1 MAFKKPSVKKTV
13 QSLDS
18 LRIYL
23 RSVKKF
29 GKSTLFRDTVLE
41 EYGDAEKG
49 LLVGVGAEM
58 GYTLLDEL
66 NTTHVMTWKD
76 MEELKKWL
84 ITEKG
89 KEHDI
94 KLVAF
99 DVIDELIPII
109 EKEVCRLSMVE
120 TGKSCKSINQ
130 AFGGYGKGQERAKE
144 LAKQYFFELY
154 ASGFGV
160 WAISHTKTKNIV
172 EKGMEET
179 EGYTI
184 LTSNLSNSYEGIFGD
199 IFDCVL
205 TGMIDRDV
213 VDGKTQNITR
223 KLYLRG
229 THYVDAGCRFA
240 MDSVPEF
247 IVFDKVN
254 NAPEFVK
261 VLKDGMAKS
270 KRTKT
275 TTVNKVEKE
284 VVEEV
289 KEEIKE
295 VAKEIPKEVPQE
307 VKEEKVVESVTDFD
321 FEGLAEEQNEMSNE
335 DLFKEIKPLYMKA
348 EAEQKQQI
356 KEIITSYGYK
366 KFDLT
371 APNSMFVEVLNV
383 LK

>member
-184 LTSNLSNSYEGIFGD
+184 LTSNL
-199 IFDCVL
+199 
-205 TGMIDRDV
+205 
-213 VDGKTQNITR
+213 
-223 KLYLRG
+223 
-229 THYVDAGCRFA
+229 
-240 MDSVPEF
+240 
-247 IVFDKVN
+247 
-254 NAPEFVK
+254 
-261 VLKDGMAKS
+261 
-270 KRTKT
+270 
-275 TTVNKVEKE
+275 
-284 VVEEV
+284 
-289 KEEIKE
+289 
-295 VAKEIPKEVPQE
+295 
-307 VKEEKVVESVTDFD
+307 
-321 FEGLAEEQNEMSNE
+321 
-335 DLFKEIKPLYMKA
+335 
-348 EAEQKQQI
+348 
-356 KEIITSYGYK
+356 
-366 KFDLT
+366 
-371 APNSMFVEVLNV
+371 
-383 LK
+383 